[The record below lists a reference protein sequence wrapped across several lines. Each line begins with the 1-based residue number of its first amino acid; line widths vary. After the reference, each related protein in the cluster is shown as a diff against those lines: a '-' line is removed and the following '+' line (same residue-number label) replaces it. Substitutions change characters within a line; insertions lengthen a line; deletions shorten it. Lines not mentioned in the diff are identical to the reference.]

1 MNIITRTGTSQY
13 DGRTVKYLELLIDG
27 DIHNFSIRRYS
38 KNTVMSMYK
47 NTDKNGTKITFKFP
61 NDKFDV
67 TYDPN
72 NLMTNFG
79 KHLSYSDL
87 ISIVYKWNQLLI
99 ENNFQRRIT

>member
-27 DIHNFSIRRYS
+27 TIHNFSIRRYS

-47 NTDKNGTKITFKFP
+47 NTDKSGTKVTFKFP

-67 TYDPN
+67 IYDTN
-72 NLMTNFG
+72 SLTKNFG
-79 KHLSYSDL
+79 KNLSYSDL
-87 ISIVYKWNQLLI
+87 NSIKVKWNLLLAS
-99 ENNFQRRIT
+99 NNF

>member
-61 NDKFDV
+61 NEEFHVMFDSNQLLRHFDKILSDV
-67 TYDPN
+67 ELN
-72 NLMTNFG
+72 
-79 KHLSYSDL
+79 
-87 ISIVYKWNQLLI
+87 SIKVRWNQLLTD
-99 ENNFQRRIT
+99 NNF